1 MLSSD
6 CFQSNGFSLLGEKF
20 ILVLSHCPP
29 SAEVN
34 SNLKN
39 LFYNKQQ
46 GHFHHLGRII
56 LMKEKPIMKEDGG
69 GSLVLFGLTYT
80 AATIIRS

>member
-1 MLSSD
+1 MVSAFLER
-6 CFQSNGFSLLGEKF
+6 NLYLLFSIALRVQKPIARE
-20 ILVLSHCPP
+20 S
-29 SAEVN
+29 E
-34 SNLKN
+34 KN

-46 GHFHHLGRII
+46 DHFHHLSRII

-69 GSLVLFGLTYT
+69 GSLVIFGLTYT